1 MTEFHRDRI
10 LGYLDRCRMPEGG
23 YCHFHDPES
32 GAGFSNV
39 GDTFWALGA
48 YRFLEESPP
57 VLARTREWLR
67 QEFDRNET
75 LHNAPSLAWAMEGLL
90 LSGEKLG
97 QGDRNLLLRD
107 AALLLS
113 EKVPDSEIP
122 SLLEDLRATLE
133 LRDRLEIPLAQGER
147 ALLAGLLR
155 QGRKNESPV
164 PLPELRDR
172 IFLGR
177 YAGASDDRNLVG
189 NLPEERE
196 YRDVIFGYVL
206 VPGTSRSD
214 LFILRAGLSIRKEPL
229 LPSEILA
236 MKKMLLLCQ
245 GREGGFGPVGGAI
258 PTLKATWTALD
269 LLRRLLPG
277 ATSPAGR

>member
-1 MTEFHRDRI
+1 
-10 LGYLDRCRMPEGG
+10 
-23 YCHFHDPES
+23 
-32 GAGFSNV
+32 
-39 GDTFWALGA
+39 
-48 YRFLEESPP
+48 
-57 VLARTREWLR
+57 
-67 QEFDRNET
+67 
-75 LHNAPSLAWAMEGLL
+75 MEGLL

-122 SLLEDLRATLE
+122 SLLEDLLATLE
-133 LRDRLEIPLAQGER
+133 LRDRLEVPLAQGER

-155 QGRKNESPV
+155 HGRKNESPV

-214 LFILRAGLSIRKEPL
+214 LFVLRAGLSIRKEPL

-236 MKKMLLLCQ
+236 MKKMLLPCQ

-258 PTLKATWTALD
+258 PTLEATWTALD
-269 LLRRLLPG
+269 LLRLLLPG
-277 ATSPAGR
+277 AAEGEPVLILPGKESGGYARLDIGGSIRVRGSGAQEPAGKPQAECHLRRHDGVGKSYSPLFSFEIPPEIPPLCRIASPHAFL